1 MKKLITNFNF
11 LYKFL
16 TFYFICGPLGFIKI
30 SISSLKDIKVNKS
43 YIYQESFGSLQIENN
58 NKFIDKVF
66 YNINIIYNNIINSFL
81 VLNKTTI
88 LNTIIS
94 NNISLSFS
102 CKNGECFSCIA
113 RCLSGKVLLKSNNLF
128 KKKKISY
135 ILTCV
140 SYPLT
145 NSIIIRIN

>member
-1 MKKLITNFNF
+1 MIIVEIII
-11 LYKFL
+11 LY
-16 TFYFICGPLGFIKI
+16 
-30 SISSLKDIKVNKS
+30 
-43 YIYQESFGSLQIENN
+43 YIINN
-58 NKFIDKVF
+58 NNNNTT
-66 YNINIIYNNIINSFL
+66 YNNNNNIIYNNIINSFL

-94 NNISLSFS
+94 NDISLSFS

-113 RCLSGKVLLKSNNLF
+113 RCLSGRVLLKSNNLF